1 MDSEPDLTVYR
12 RSQDRYVLWSTRVSD
27 ALLDE
32 VTRAKIVE
40 WYLYKRPE
48 GTREEIEALVDA
60 ADERVPNSDATDT
73 YEESSDWLA
82 DN

>member
-1 MDSEPDLTVYR
+1 MDSELDLTVYR

-32 VTRAKIVE
+32 VTRAEIVE
-40 WYLYKRPE
+40 WYLHKRPE

-82 DN
+82 GN

>member
-1 MDSEPDLTVYR
+1 MDSELDLTVYR

-27 ALLDE
+27 ALIDE
-32 VTRAKIVE
+32 ATREEVVE
-40 WYLYKRPE
+40 WYLHKRPD

-60 ADERVPNSDATDT
+60 ADERVADSDATDT

-82 DN
+82 GN